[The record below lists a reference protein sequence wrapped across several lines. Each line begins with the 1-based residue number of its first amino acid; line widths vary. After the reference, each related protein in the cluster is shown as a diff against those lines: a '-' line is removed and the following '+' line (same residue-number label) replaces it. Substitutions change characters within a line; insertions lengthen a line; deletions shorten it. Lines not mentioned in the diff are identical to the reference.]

1 MTAVMSNLDEDE
13 SGRPYSGVALPGLPW
28 QRGPSERQM
37 PEMPGVWVDEPL
49 RMLLIEDDVGDAVL
63 VEELFADS
71 GLDASLTWCRS
82 LAEARVHLAAGP
94 TCVLLDLNLPDSV
107 GLPSVAEVLESAP
120 GAVVLV
126 LTGLADEQTAIAA
139 VNLGAQD
146 YLVKGRVDGQLL
158 SRSIRYAIERKAAV
172 AAAAELRETRIL
184 AEQNSRIERGLLPRP
199 LVGEGSRIRTASR
212 YRAGRQRALLGG
224 DFFDVVETGPAS
236 FRMLIGDVCGHG
248 PDEAALGVGLRF
260 AWRGLVLAGTDPVTV
275 LETLEQVCVAE
286 RHMAGIYASIC
297 MIDIELPE
305 PGGVGSATVTC
316 AGHPAPFLIVD
327 GTVTSVPTGK
337 GMPVGLLPG
346 RGSGWHPVDA
356 PLPVSGGLLLYTD
369 GLTDC
374 QTGPGVERL
383 GSDGLAR
390 VAKGVWQP
398 DPERFLDDLVAAV
411 VGPDAGRNLDDLA
424 VLYVLW

>member
-1 MTAVMSNLDEDE
+1 
-13 SGRPYSGVALPGLPW
+13 
-28 QRGPSERQM
+28 
-37 PEMPGVWVDEPL
+37 
-49 RMLLIEDDVGDAVL
+49 

-71 GLDASLTWCRS
+71 GITVSMTWCRT
-82 LAEARVHLAAGP
+82 LAEARGDLADSP
-94 TCVLLDLNLPDSV
+94 HCVLLDLNLPDSA
-107 GLPSVAEVLESAP
+107 GLPSVAEVLQAAP

-126 LTGLADEQTAIAA
+126 LTGMADEQTAIAA

-146 YLVKGRVDGQLL
+146 YLVKGKVDGHLL

-172 AAAAELRETRIL
+172 AAAAELRETRML

-199 LVGEGSRIRTASR
+199 LVGDDSRIRVVAR

-224 DFFDVVETGPAS
+224 DFFDVVETGPDT
-236 FRMLIGDVCGHG
+236 FRILIGDVCGHG

-286 RHMAGIYASIC
+286 RHMAGIYSSIC
-297 MIDIELPE
+297 MIDISLPE
-305 PGGVGSATVTC
+305 PGGVGSAVVTC

-327 GTVTSVPTGK
+327 GEITPMPTGK
-337 GMPVGLLPG
+337 GLPVGLVPG
-346 RGSGWHPVDA
+346 HGTWHPVTTA
-356 PLPVSGGLLLYTD
+356 LPTGGGLLLYTD

-383 GSDGLAR
+383 GSDGLSR

-411 VGPDAGRNLDDLA
+411 AGPDAGRNPDDLA